1 MALAAP
7 QPGVQ
12 PLVQLRVL
20 ADVVPRTWVRQLALI
35 GGAAVFVGLSAQIA
49 IPLPFT
55 PVPLTLQ
62 TFAVLLSAA
71 ALGSLRGALAML
83 VYALVGMAG
92 VPWFAQGSSGFTA
105 PSFGYIV
112 GFIIA
117 ALVVGR
123 IAERGATRTAVRSAG
138 LMIVGNLVIYAVGV
152 TWLKFAIGADWATA
166 IALGATPFLIGDAI
180 KIAAAAGLL
189 PLTWRGLRK
198 AGLSQ

>member
-166 IALGATPFLIGDAI
+166 IALGATPF
-180 KIAAAAGLL
+180 
-189 PLTWRGLRK
+189 
-198 AGLSQ
+198 

>member
-92 VPWFAQGSSGFTA
+92 VPWFAQGSSCFTA
-105 PSFGYIV
+105 PTFGYIV